1 LEVQADSIRQ
11 PLSKEIVRLIDA
23 FGYHT
28 TRRAAT
34 AVAGV
39 VARLAP
45 NEAAD
50 LTDRWL
56 PMKFADIE
64 AYNRAQILGQA
75 VSQATSS
82 ESSGGSRLQVENE
95 NALEVVG
102 RLARTIPESAA
113 ELRQQIEKVGPQIQR
128 LMNTPR
134 GAQMIGDVGRGV
146 MQRVAARTLSLL
158 LRREIKEQDD
168 QR

>member
-1 LEVQADSIRQ
+1 
-11 PLSKEIVRLIDA
+11 
-23 FGYHT
+23 
-28 TRRAAT
+28 
-34 AVAGV
+34 
-39 VARLAP
+39 
-45 NEAAD
+45 
-50 LTDRWL
+50 
-56 PMKFADIE
+56 MKFADIE
-64 AYNRAQILGQA
+64 AYNRAQVLGQA

-128 LMNTPR
+128 LMNTPG